1 MPGADLL
8 LAHRKRPFSYAIA
21 LGQRRRDPRYAWATH
36 AGIIRNDHEVIE
48 ARAHGVV
55 ITPLSEYD
63 RIPHVIVDVWAHPAV
78 KRRIVEFAEHAIG
91 RRYGYAEIVSLA
103 VYLTSGTRLRFAM
116 DSQLICSALAAE
128 ALSREFIVPFE
139 PLWAMPADLAEFFKV
154 GRPDARRFDPR

>member
-21 LGQRRRDPRYAWATH
+21 LGQRRRDPRYAWA
-36 AGIIRNDHEVIE
+36 
-48 ARAHGVV
+48 
-55 ITPLSEYD
+55 YD

-128 ALSREFIVPFE
+128 ALSREFIFPFE